1 MSKPVIGSQYR
12 PNHFENR
19 TPTTFEALRPEISAD
34 AERLQSALI
43 GCGGACNQG
52 RSACTA
58 GCRAPKLGKVLTWV
72 TVAAAVV
79 GALVL
84 AMPVKAETIG
94 AHVGSWHSEPGF
106 NNVNPGAY
114 YRADSGATVG
124 AYRNSIRRVST
135 YAGWTW
141 SKPIAEGVQASVT
154 AGVIAGYEGGAMPMA
169 IPSLRI
175 AAGEH
180 LAARVIVIPKIDPK
194 QGAHV
199 VHLAVEWTN

>member
-1 MSKPVIGSQYR
+1 MNKPIIGSQYR
-12 PNHFENR
+12 PHHFENR
-19 TPTTFEALRPEISAD
+19 TPTTYEALRPEISAD
-34 AERLQSALI
+34 AERLQRAMI
-43 GCGGACNQG
+43 GCGGACDQG
-52 RSACTA
+52 RSACRA
-58 GCRAPKLGKVLTWV
+58 GCRPVRRGAVLAWV

-94 AHVGSWHSEPGF
+94 AHVGSWHSEPGY
-106 NNVNPGAY
+106 NNVNPGLY
-114 YRADSGATVG
+114 LRTDSGATVG

-141 SKPIAEGVQASVT
+141 SKPIAQGVQATVT
-154 AGVIAGYEGGAMPMA
+154 AGVITGYEGGAMPMA
-169 IPSLRI
+169 IPSVRFEI
-175 AAGEH
+175 SERAAI
-180 LAARVIVIPKIDPK
+180 RVITIPKIDPK

>member
-1 MSKPVIGSQYR
+1 MNKPIIGSQYR
-12 PNHFENR
+12 PHHFENR
-19 TPTTFEALRPEISAD
+19 TPTTYEALRPEISAD
-34 AERLQSALI
+34 AERLQRSLI

-52 RSACTA
+52 RSGCS
-58 GCRAPKLGKVLTWV
+58 GCRPVRRGAVLAWV
-72 TVAAAVV
+72 TAAAAVI

-84 AMPVKAETIG
+84 ATPVKAETIG

-114 YRADSGATVG
+114 YRDDSGATIG

-141 SKPIAEGVQASVT
+141 SKPITQGVQASVT
-154 AGVIAGYEGGAMPMA
+154 AGVITGYDGGVMPMA
-169 IPSLRI
+169 IPSLRVEV
-175 AAGEH
+175 GEH
-180 LAARVIVIPKIDPK
+180 LAVRTIVIPKIDPK
-194 QGAHV
+194 QGTHV